1 MSIGTKIR
9 QLRREKDLTQEQLAE
24 YLGITAKAVSQWET
38 DRTAPDLSQLP
49 ILCNLFKV
57 TSDTLLEID
66 ISSKQKKIDDIYNAA
81 YETAANGDHK
91 SSINMWLEGI
101 KRYPDAFK
109 LILEYV
115 NEVYIYSQILDDRD
129 VHVERALSYIDR
141 IFLECTDSKI
151 RNGAVEIACMWYPK
165 IDKTQ
170 EAIELASTLPD
181 ITCDEMLTS
190 IYTGKKQHEIW
201 CQNIVGKFTRA
212 IGDLSSYA
220 RCVDDEGNDIFS
232 DSEKIALCKKQIEMF
247 KLFFEQGDYMYHS
260 QYIEL
265 PYRTLATIYARNN
278 DDKEVL
284 NCLFEAAKYAI
295 KFDTYDYEA
304 EHKSLI
310 TRGDIAGG
318 VWWYDE
324 HNRSFDLLEW
334 IKNDKTFDFVRKSKD
349 FEKIIERLESVAK

>member
-9 QLRREKDLTQEQLAE
+9 QLRRDKDLTQEQLAE
-24 YLGITAKAVSQWET
+24 YLGITAKAISQWET

-49 ILCNLFKV
+49 ILCNLFNV
-57 TSDTLLEID
+57 TSDTLLGID
-66 ISSKQKKIDDIYNAA
+66 ISLKQKKIDEIYDAA
-81 YETAANGDHK
+81 YAKACSGDHK
-91 SSINMWLEGI
+91 TSINMWLEGI
-101 KRYPDAFK
+101 QCYPDSFK
-109 LILEYV
+109 LIIEYIT
-115 NEVYIYSQILDDRD
+115 EVYIYYQMLEDKDLHI
-129 VHVERALSYIDR
+129 ERALSYIDR
-141 IFLECTDSKI
+141 IILESTDSKI
-151 RNGAVEIACMWYPK
+151 RNKAVEIACMWYPK

-170 EAIELASTLPD
+170 KAIELAHTLPD
-181 ITCDEMLTS
+181 VSCDEMLTL
-190 IYTGKKQHEIW
+190 IYTGKKKHNIW
-201 CQNIVGKFTRA
+201 QRNIMGKFTRA

-232 DSEKIALCKKQIEMF
+232 DREKIVLCKKQIEMF

-260 QYIEL
+260 QYIEVS
-265 PYRTLATIYARNN
+265 YRTLATIYARNN

-310 TRGDIAGG
+310 ARGDVAGG

-349 FEKIIERLESVAK
+349 FEKIVQRLESVAK